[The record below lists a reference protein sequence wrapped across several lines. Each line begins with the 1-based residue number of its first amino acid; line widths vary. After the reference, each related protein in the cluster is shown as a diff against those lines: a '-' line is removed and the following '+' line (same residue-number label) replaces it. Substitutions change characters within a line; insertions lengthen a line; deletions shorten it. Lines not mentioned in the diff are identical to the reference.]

1 MMEFDS
7 RIDNLRQHIQETN
20 LQYFGQEEPD
30 KIIIAKKKKPIDEDK
45 VNLPCQKLTDLEYK
59 NRMVKKKT
67 LKGKDMEIT
76 NDLTQLEEMFGDKTN
91 LLDRPWT
98 KLEPKF
104 KLDRIKQYIDKQ
116 DDWSV
121 EERKNAWLLLE
132 KATLFNCLNKKTDVD
147 YCVEENEIKNIKRL
161 IIKINENGSKEFSIS
176 IEKEKIK
183 VSPKKNKLYSK
194 KF

>member
-1 MMEFDS
+1 
-7 RIDNLRQHIQETN
+7 
-20 LQYFGQEEPD
+20 
-30 KIIIAKKKKPIDEDK
+30 
-45 VNLPCQKLTDLEYK
+45 
-59 NRMVKKKT
+59 MVKKKT

-76 NDLTQLEEMFGDKTN
+76 NDLTQLEQMFGDKTN

-161 IIKINENGSKEFSIS
+161 VIKINENGSKEFSIS
-176 IEKEKIK
+176 IEKDKIK
-183 VSPKKNKLYSK
+183 VSPKKNKLFGK